1 MEIKAILGILEDK
14 FKEISGKI
22 INKSNQRRESKFIES
37 IARQQQEGQKWKE
50 YLLKHGRL

>member
-22 INKSNQRRESKFIES
+22 IHQSNQRRESKFIES